1 MGKQGTDASGI
12 SMDWIVYEGWHV
24 ILCKLS
30 SQIHNVHLPGHL
42 KTVAVICVGDAVI
55 RWINLVDCC
64 KPFFQSFD
72 VELWKFEFQ
81 ILIIFTL

>member
-1 MGKQGTDASGI
+1 MDKQGTDATGM
-12 SMDWIVYEGWHV
+12 SMEWVVYECWYV

-30 SQIHNVHLPGHL
+30 SEIHNVHFPGHL

-64 KPFFQSFD
+64 EAFFQSID
-72 VELWKFEFQ
+72 VELWKSEIQKLVLFS
-81 ILIIFTL
+81 L